1 MILLST
7 GLTLVTHQAS
17 GQSAT
22 LSGLVTDSLENL
34 PLPGAHVRLA
44 TPHDSTLR
52 ETILGEKGNFLFRQ
66 LPAGDVVLTVEF
78 LGFATFNKQIRLIEN
93 QDYAAG
99 TIRMAPRPT
108 ELGAIEVVGKPVP
121 VQIKGDTTEFN
132 AAAFTTTPYAD
143 AEELIKK
150 LPGVEVGL
158 DGSVK
163 AQGEDISRVLVD
175 GKEFFGNED
184 RKSVVE
190 GKEGGK

>member
-121 VQIKGDTTEFN
+121 VQIKGRSEEHTSELQSLMRIS
-132 AAAFTTTPYAD
+132 YAVFC
-143 AEELIKK
+143 LKK
-150 LPGVEVGL
+150 KKTNMIQSNKPQATRTNTQSTLW
-158 DGSVK
+158 
-163 AQGEDISRVLVD
+163 Q
-175 GKEFFGNED
+175 NEA
-184 RKSVVE
+184 RK
-190 GKEGGK
+190 